1 MYATELGKTMR
12 MIRARRNENLASLS
26 DKYGASIAYLS
37 SIEVGKKAIPDD
49 YADKINAIYKLTNEE
64 FVCLQNAIDD
74 VRQRTTITYDGL
86 NEERKDLIKVFA
98 RKINTVNQQSLEKL
112 RKLLEEEK

>member
-1 MYATELGKTMR
+1 M
-12 MIRARRNENLASLS
+12 N
-26 DKYGASIAYLS
+26 KY
-37 SIEVGKKAIPDD
+37 
-49 YADKINAIYKLTNEE
+49 
-64 FVCLQNAIDD
+64 
-74 VRQRTTITYDGL
+74 YDGL